1 MFEMVMNKGWRFVHF
16 VSSRGFALAAAAS
29 GIARGVLMMISTP
42 EVMMMQKM
50 SVDQTLRKS
59 STLVEDRSHSLEEL
73 E

>member
-1 MFEMVMNKGWRFVHF
+1 MNKGWMFVHF
-16 VSSRGFALAAAAS
+16 VSSLQMCMGFALAAAAS
-29 GIARGVLMMISTP
+29 GIARVGVLMMISTP